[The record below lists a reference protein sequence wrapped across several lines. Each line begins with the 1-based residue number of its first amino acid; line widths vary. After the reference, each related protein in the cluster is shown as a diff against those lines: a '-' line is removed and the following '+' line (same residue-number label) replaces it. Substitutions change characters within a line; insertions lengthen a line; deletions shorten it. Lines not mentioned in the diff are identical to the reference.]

1 MGLFDFLFPKKYKK
15 HKLPSSLQKLVGY
28 THGNKSFY
36 ELAFTH
42 KSSLDRLER
51 EIPGK
56 SNERLEYLGDAILDA
71 VVADFLFNAFP
82 HEDEG
87 FLTQV
92 RSKFVSRVH
101 LAQVAKEV
109 GLDQFVRTNL
119 GPTDKTSSIYG
130 NAFEAL
136 VGAVYLDKGYV
147 YAAEFIKST
156 MLSMNQV
163 SAVLATNLDFKSKLL
178 ELGQREGHEIKY
190 KTELN
195 TKGLF
200 TSIVSVNQKPIAT
213 AEASNKK
220 QAEQKASKIALE
232 EVL

>member
-1 MGLFDFLFPKKYKK
+1 MGLFDFLFPKKHKK
-15 HKLPSSLQKLVGY
+15 QELPQSIQKLVGY
-28 THGNKSFY
+28 TYGDKSFY
-36 ELAFTH
+36 ERAFTH
-42 KSSLDRLER
+42 KSSLDRSER
-51 EIPGK
+51 ETAGK

-71 VVADFLFNAFP
+71 VVADFLFHAFP
-82 HEDEG
+82 LEDEG
-87 FLTQV
+87 FLTQA
-92 RSKFVSRVH
+92 RSKFVSRAH
-101 LAQVAKEV
+101 LSTVAKEV

-119 GPTDKTSSIYG
+119 GPTDKTTSIYG

-136 VGAVYLDKGYV
+136 VGAIYLDKGYS
-147 YAAEFIKST
+147 YATEFIKNR

-163 SAVLATNLDFKSKLL
+163 AEVLATNLDFKSKLL

-195 TKGLF
+195 TKGLY
-200 TSIVSVNQKPIAT
+200 TSVVLVNQKPIAT
-213 AEASNKK
+213 AEALNKK